1 MKRPLFSCVIP
12 VKGAR
17 PYFDEALESL
27 LSQGLGDDLE
37 IIVQDGDEI
46 GVEGSGRGRD
56 CFSRKGRKDRKGN
69 GKGEEGGGSPQ
80 DRRGQDWEIVVEE
93 IRWFREADLGQSDAL
108 NKGFKKARG
117 EWLFWLNADDV
128 LLPGALGTVRDFI
141 NRVERVGTCRG
152 GMFGGCGER
161 VNCVEW
167 IAGDM
172 VLIDGEGKVI
182 RCQKDR
188 GSFRAYEGKP
198 IRVFGPSSF
207 FRRELFERVGGL
219 DVNLRYCMDTDL
231 WCRFR
236 EAGAWF
242 KKTGSYVW
250 GFREHDGSTT
260 TGAKKPGEQSRQDR
274 EVAAMH
280 EHRGVKMTAGGVRA
294 LRLRR
299 LLDGSFIKAIFDTI
313 RFKDKKWSEIK

>member
-17 PYFDEALESL
+17 PYFDEALGSL
-27 LSQGLGDDLE
+27 LSQGMGDDLE
-37 IIVQDGDEI
+37 IIVQDGDVEI
-46 GVEGSGRGRD
+46 GNGELGT
-56 CFSRKGRKDRKGN
+56 GN
-69 GKGEEGGGSPQ
+69 G
-80 DRRGQDWEIVVEE
+80 V
-93 IRWFREADLGQSDAL
+93 RWFREEDKGQSDAL

-128 LLPGALGTVRDFI
+128 LLPGALKSLELKVKSLEFKD
-141 NRVERVGTCRG
+141 
-152 GMFGGCGER
+152 
-161 VNCVEW
+161 VEW

-172 VLIDGEGKVI
+172 VVIDGEGKIV

-188 GSFRAYEGKP
+188 GSFCAYEGKP
-198 IRVFGPSSF
+198 IRVFGPASF
-207 FRRELFERVGGL
+207 FRRELFERVGGF

-242 KKTGSYVW
+242 KKTGTYVW
-250 GFREHDGSTT
+250 GFREHEGSTT

-280 EHRGVKMTAGGVRA
+280 ERRGVKMTAAGVRA

-313 RFKDKKWSEIK
+313 RFKGKKWSEIK

>member
-12 VKGAR
+12 VKGVR

-27 LSQGLGDDLE
+27 LSQGMGDDLE
-37 IIVQDGDEI
+37 IIVQDADEREI
-46 GVEGSGRGRD
+46 GV
-56 CFSRKGRKDRKGN
+56 
-69 GKGEEGGGSPQ
+69 
-80 DRRGQDWEIVVEE
+80 RGQELGVSDGGLEGV
-93 IRWFREADLGQSDAL
+93 RWFREEDKGQSDAL

-128 LLPGALGTVRDFI
+128 LLPGALGKVRDFI

-172 VLIDGEGKVI
+172 DLIDGEGKVI

-280 EHRGVKMTAGGVRA
+280 ERRGVKMTAGGVRA

-313 RFKDKKWSEIK
+313 RFKGKKWSEIK

>member
-1 MKRPLFSCVIP
+1 MKKPLFSCVIP
-12 VKGAR
+12 VKGER

-27 LSQGLGDDLE
+27 MSQGMGDDLE
-37 IIVQDGDEI
+37 IIVQDAD
-46 GVEGSGRGRD
+46 VA
-56 CFSRKGRKDRKGN
+56 
-69 GKGEEGGGSPQ
+69 
-80 DRRGQDWEIVVEE
+80 
-93 IRWFREADLGQSDAL
+93 ADLGQSDAL

-128 LLPGALGTVRDFI
+128 LLAGALKSLELKVKSLEFKD
-141 NRVERVGTCRG
+141 
-152 GMFGGCGER
+152 
-161 VNCVEW
+161 VEW

-219 DVNLRYCMDTDL
+219 DVNLRYCMDIDL

-280 EHRGVKMTAGGVRA
+280 ERRGVKMTAGGVRA

-299 LLDGSFIKAIFDTI
+299 ILDGSFIKAIFDTI
-313 RFKDKKWSEIK
+313 RFKGKKWSEIK